1 MNPKFVDVN
10 GIKTRYLEDGSGE
23 PIVLIH
29 GGQYGSN
36 SNAYNWKLNF
46 EGLSKHFHVYAIDKF
61 GMGYTDNPQSD
72 EEYTMDPLLKHAS
85 GFLDALGIEKT
96 TLVGHSRGGLLATR
110 LAADHS
116 NRVSTLVIV
125 NSGSLA
131 PSLPSGGTDFHRD
144 LGKKMEG
151 QPTMEKVEI
160 EPIMYS
166 YSRKHI
172 TQDYLDELFKIAKL
186 PKTIESKEKMK
197 VLGGKLF
204 YPSVGK
210 VKEETLQMIEKG
222 RLKAPTLIIWG
233 LNDPSADVKNGLA
246 ITQIIGAKITKTQ
259 MHILNEA
266 GHFSYRE
273 QPEDFNQSVI
283 NFAAKN

>member
-1 MNPKFVDVN
+1 MNPKFVDVK
-10 GIKTRYLEDGSGE
+10 GIKTRYMESGSGK

-61 GMGYTDNPQSD
+61 GMGYTDMPQSD
-72 EEYTMDPLLKHAS
+72 EEYTMEPLLKHTYN
-85 GFLDALGIEKT
+85 FLDAVGIEKT

-110 LAADHS
+110 VAADH
-116 NRVSTLVIV
+116 NERVSTLVIV
-125 NSGSLA
+125 DSGSLA
-131 PSLPSGGTDFHRD
+131 PSLPSGGTNFHQD

-172 TQDYLDELFKIAKL
+172 TQDYLDELFKIAQL
-186 PKTIESKEKMK
+186 PKIMEAKEKMK
-197 VLGGKLF
+197 VLGGKMF

-210 VKEETLQMIEKG
+210 VKGETLKMLEEGK
-222 RLKAPTLIIWG
+222 LKAPTLIIWG
-233 LNDPSADVKNGLA
+233 LNDPSADVRTGLA
-246 ITQIIGAKITKTQ
+246 LAQIVGAKISKTQ

-266 GHFSYRE
+266 GH
-273 QPEDFNQSVI
+273 
-283 NFAAKN
+283 